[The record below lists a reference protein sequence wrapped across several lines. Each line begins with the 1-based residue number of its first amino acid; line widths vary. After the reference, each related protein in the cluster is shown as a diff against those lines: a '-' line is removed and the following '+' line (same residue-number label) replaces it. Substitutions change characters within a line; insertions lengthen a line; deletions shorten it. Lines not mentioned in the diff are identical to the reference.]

1 MRRWW
6 FVEVEQ
12 RVYRRVGR
20 FAGRVHGRGPLLVVI
35 GDSLTDP
42 TSEYTFPW
50 QVWLRRVGRRGYKT
64 LNLGVSGDTTGDM
77 RRRIEQAV
85 SQGQPEI
92 AVLYGGAND
101 AFFGVDPA
109 ETEQNVT
116 FIVDWLRDQGARH
129 VVLMTPG
136 LLNFEQEAVSA
147 PAIEQVRALLG
158 DVAQRRGATFVDLVG
173 FFRDRIEGGHD
184 LDFSRVPYRR
194 SRSWHVSD
202 GNPHYNA
209 YGQRLVAEAFLMAT
223 ADWRRPAVT

>member
-77 RRRIEQAV
+77 RRRIEDAV

-116 FIVDWLRDQGARH
+116 FIVDWLRDHGARH

-136 LLNFEQEAVSA
+136 LLNFEQKADSA
-147 PAIEQVRALLG
+147 PEIERVRALLG
-158 DVAQRRGATFVDLVG
+158 DVAQRRGVTFVDLVG

-184 LDFSRVPYRR
+184 PDFSRVPYRR

-202 GNPHYNA
+202 GDPHYNA

-223 ADWRRPAVT
+223 AHWRRPAVT

>member
-77 RRRIEQAV
+77 RRRIEDAV

-116 FIVDWLRDQGARH
+116 FIVDWLRDHGARH

-136 LLNFEQEAVSA
+136 LLNFEQKADSA
-147 PAIEQVRALLG
+147 PEIERVRALLG

-184 LDFSRVPYRR
+184 PDFSRVPYRR

-202 GNPHYNA
+202 GDPHYNA

-223 ADWRRPAVT
+223 AHWRRPAVT